1 MKNHANTIETSDLL
15 YTSRK
20 NQRVAEKYCE
30 WLNRCKSWNGPRTL
44 DEAYKNP
51 SRYKWVA
58 YHRCLDLCAS
68 LDGFDFRITAA
79 GCQTFSVCF
88 WYWGKETGAL
98 CFAYI
103 TRDYDRFCFV
113 NEAA

>member
-1 MKNHANTIETSDLL
+1 MMKQELYNDLQG
-15 YTSRK
+15 TSRK
-20 NQRVAEKYCE
+20 HQRIAEGYYKWAYSCNN
-30 WLNRCKSWNGPRTL
+30 WKACT
-44 DEAYKNP
+44 DIYDAYKNP
-51 SRYKWVA
+51 SRRKVVA
-58 YHRCLDLCAS
+58 FNRCKDLCEQ
-68 LDGFDFRITAA
+68 LGGFDFRITAA

-88 WYWGKETGAL
+88 KYWGKETGAL